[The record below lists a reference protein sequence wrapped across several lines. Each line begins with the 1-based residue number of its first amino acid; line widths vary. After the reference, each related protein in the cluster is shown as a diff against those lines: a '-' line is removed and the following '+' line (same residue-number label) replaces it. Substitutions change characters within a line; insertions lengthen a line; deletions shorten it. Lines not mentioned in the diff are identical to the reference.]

1 MWLWGVALG
10 VVVAVAVA
18 DLIVSTRR
26 GREPELAQAALCTA
40 GIVALGAL
48 FGAAV
53 AATAGARA
61 SGQFFAGWLTEYSLS
76 LDNLFVFVLLIGRSA
91 VPPAQRSRVLLIG
104 IGLALLLRGAFIA
117 AGAAALNRFDWV
129 LYVFGAM
136 LLITSARL
144 AYATASQSESMVS
157 VPGPPGPLRRLLPAG
172 SRLRR
177 ALPPVLALAGAIA
190 VTDLVFAMDS
200 IPAVFGLTRD
210 PMMVLAVNA
219 FALLGLR
226 HLYYLIGG
234 LLDRLAHLSAGL
246 AGILAFIGVKLL
258 IEALAQNGVTRL
270 GPVRLPHISTG
281 LSLCVIGG
289 ILAIVT
295 VSSLVAARRSRPPIT
310 PPQAGVSRP
319 GAPRTARSPHRPVR
333 PSESGQLAA
342 RSVPRSP
349 RPGHAYPP

>member
-1 MWLWGVALG
+1 
-10 VVVAVAVA
+10 
-18 DLIVSTRR
+18 
-26 GREPELAQAALCTA
+26 
-40 GIVALGAL
+40 
-48 FGAAV
+48 
-53 AATAGARA
+53 
-61 SGQFFAGWLTEYSLS
+61 
-76 LDNLFVFVLLIGRSA
+76 
-91 VPPAQRSRVLLIG
+91 
-104 IGLALLLRGAFIA
+104 
-117 AGAAALNRFDWV
+117 
-129 LYVFGAM
+129 
-136 LLITSARL
+136 
-144 AYATASQSESMVS
+144 
-157 VPGPPGPLRRLLPAG
+157 
-172 SRLRR
+172 
-177 ALPPVLALAGAIA
+177 
-190 VTDLVFAMDS
+190 
-200 IPAVFGLTRD
+200 
-210 PMMVLAVNA
+210 VLAVNA

-246 AGILAFIGVKLL
+246 AGILAFIGAKLL

-295 VSSLVAARRSRPPIT
+295 VSSLVAARRSRPAVTQPR
-310 PPQAGVSRP
+310 AGVSRP